1 MLKELLVR
9 NLALIEELNIT
20 LPPGLIILSG
30 ETGAGKT
37 LMVEALNLALGER
50 ADSSMIQTGKEVSYV
65 EAVFDL
71 TRNGRAR
78 QLMEEKEITEE
89 KLDQV
94 PLGREICRSGRS
106 RSFIGGRIGPLSW
119 LAELGEIL
127 VDLHG
132 QHEHQSLLK
141 VKNHLD
147 LFDRF
152 GGDKIGELRSEYQRK
167 YEKFRDL
174 ERELQDLLAR
184 EKERY
189 RTLERLKFER
199 EEIERANLKVGEE
212 DSLKSEK
219 KILDNYEKLF
229 LLVNQSLAWLKEG
242 EESAP
247 GALDGLDQ
255 VAKNLEDLS
264 QIDEKLGGCLEMV
277 MGCRYQLEDVARE
290 LRSYVEGIVFD
301 PSRLEMVESRL
312 AEIHALK
319 RKYGDS
325 IEDILSFLENIKGE
339 IKILENYQS
348 RLEEIE
354 GALDKEKRAARD
366 LALSLSQARRSI
378 KEEFERKVIREL
390 KDLNLNDASFQV
402 SLTYE
407 RGEDLLMEDGSSINL
422 LPHGMDKIE
431 FLISTNV
438 GEPLKPLAKVASGGE
453 ISRIMLAMKIVL
465 ADADD
470 VPTLIFDEIDV
481 GIGGSASF
489 LVGEKLAQLS
499 RSHQVICITHLPQI
513 GCFADAHF
521 SIRKST
527 KSGRAR
533 TEVVRLSEEERTE
546 EISRMLGGDRGGDIS
561 LDHARELISFAEK
574 RKKSLDVPKSGS
586 ESPAF

>member
-9 NLALIEELNIT
+9 NLALSEELNIT

-94 PLGREICRSGRS
+94 SLGREICRSGRS

-152 GGDKIGELRSEYQRK
+152 GGDKIGELRSEYQRR

-264 QIDEKLGGCLEMV
+264 QIDEKLGGCLETV

-354 GALDKEKRAARD
+354 GALDKERRAARD

-402 SLTYE
+402 SITHE
-407 RGEDLLMEDGSSINL
+407 RGEDLLMEDGPWVSL

-481 GIGGSASF
+481 GIGGSVSF

>member
-9 NLALIEELNIT
+9 NLALIEELNIL

-89 KLDQV
+89 KLDEV
-94 PLGREICRSGRS
+94 PVGREISRSGRS
-106 RSFIGGRIGPLSW
+106 RSFIGGRIVPLSW

-152 GGDKIGELRSEYQRK
+152 GGGKIGELRSEYQRR

-199 EEIERANLKVGEE
+199 EEIEKANLKVGEE
-212 DSLKSEK
+212 ESLKSEK
-219 KILDNYEKLF
+219 KILDNYERLF

-242 EESAP
+242 EEPAP
-247 GALDGLDQ
+247 GALDVLDQ

-264 QIDEKLGGCLEMV
+264 QIDEKFGGCLETV
-277 MGCRYQLEDVARE
+277 MSCRYQLEDVARE

-354 GALDKEKRAARD
+354 GALDKEKRAVVD

-378 KEEFERKVIREL
+378 KEEFERKVKGEL

-402 SLTYE
+402 SITHE
-407 RGEDLLMEDGSSINL
+407 KGDDLLMEDGSSVSL

-527 KSGRAR
+527 KNGRAR
-533 TEVVRLSEEERTE
+533 IEVVRLSEEEKVE

-574 RKKSLDVPKSGS
+574 RKRCLHQSLQ
-586 ESPAF
+586 EAN

>member
-94 PLGREICRSGRS
+94 SLGREICRSGRS

-152 GGDKIGELRSEYQRK
+152 GGDKIGELRSEYQRR

-264 QIDEKLGGCLEMV
+264 QIDEKLGGCLETV

-354 GALDKEKRAARD
+354 GALDKERRAARD

-402 SLTYE
+402 SITHE
-407 RGEDLLMEDGSSINL
+407 RGEDLLMEDGPWVSL

-481 GIGGSASF
+481 GIGGSVSF